1 MFFQCYVI
9 VCGPVAPRW
18 IIPGLIWKKSIHGTL
33 VEHTITAP
41 WRNNYKAQ
49 RGNQWL
55 SLTMKC
61 HQMKVIAP
69 RCISIYY
76 RLCSFFLLYTVR
88 WGTSGQVFIC
98 NWLDMHCPELKVM
111 NNVPALFLG
120 VCTFYFFNFTD
131 LPCSFYR
138 STTVCIK
145 ENDNNKIKTN
155 CKICSVDARNLK
167 T

>member
-76 RLCSFFLLYTVR
+76 RLCSFFYCTQYDEVQVDKYSYVIDWTCTAQSWRWWIMYLLC
-88 WGTSGQVFIC
+88 SLVFVLFIFSILQIC
-98 NWLDMHCPELKVM
+98 H
-111 NNVPALFLG
+111 AH
-120 VCTFYFFNFTD
+120 FTD
-131 LPCSFYR
+131 LQPFVLKKM
-138 STTVCIK
+138 TTTKSRQTVRFVLLMQG
-145 ENDNNKIKTN
+145 T
-155 CKICSVDARNLK
+155 
-167 T
+167 